1 MYWSEAD
8 MEEKRRK
15 GGKAKAAINSGNV
28 NSHGVVLVGSSLQRL
43 EERRKK
49 RRIRDAQEAMRL
61 GVSEEFRR
69 TILLDY
75 VSGKQG

>member
-1 MYWSEAD
+1 MLNDREAN
-8 MEEKRRK
+8 
-15 GGKAKAAINSGNV
+15 GG
-28 NSHGVVLVGSSLQRL
+28 VLVGSSLQRL

>member
-1 MYWSEAD
+1 MSHIKTDQELLDHLDAT
-8 MEEKRRK
+8 K
-15 GGKAKAAINSGNV
+15 NVSGNV
-28 NSHGVVLVGSSLQRL
+28 NSHGDVLVGSSLQRL